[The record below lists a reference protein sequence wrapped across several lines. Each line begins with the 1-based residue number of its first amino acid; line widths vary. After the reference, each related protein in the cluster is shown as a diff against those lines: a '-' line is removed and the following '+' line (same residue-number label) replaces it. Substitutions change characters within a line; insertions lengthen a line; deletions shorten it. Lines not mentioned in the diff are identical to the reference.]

1 MTVECHLVPA
11 RWMTKAGYRHLA
23 AGRYPGAGAT
33 PSPRIDPLAPMIT
46 GPKTDRPHPA
56 VRWQQDGPARV
67 NRGIHATSDSTVF
80 GSQAV
85 LGVAT
90 DVLERDVNGAF

>member
-1 MTVECHLVPA
+1 M
-11 RWMTKAGYRHLA
+11 AGY
-23 AGRYPGAGAT
+23 GAGTLTLT
-33 PSPRIDPLAPMIT
+33 PEGKNGENGENGESRRRCAPDLDLMM
-46 GPKTDRPHPA
+46 GALGLRGVVLQAPEGG
-56 VRWQQDGPARV
+56 GPARV

-90 DVLERDVNGAF
+90 DVLERDVNDAF